1 MISETTHYKL
11 LFERRIQLEHKV
23 ADNEARISRLDAML
37 RELQSTRTQ
46 FEEEARVSSSNAT
59 ILLTQFILC
68 QVSAQIINQELKL
81 VLAKRDADLTRLR
94 DQREQLNAELNELR
108 SRENIKYQSLR
119 ELKAL
124 AESRSVRQSHA
135 DSY

>member
-59 ILLTQFILC
+59 ILLTEFILR
-68 QVSAQIINQELKL
+68 QASAQIINQELKL
-81 VLAKRDADLTRLR
+81 ILAKRDADLTRLR

-108 SRENIKYQSLR
+108 SRENIKYQSSR

-124 AESRSVRQSHA
+124 AESRSVRQSHT

>member
-1 MISETTHYKL
+1 MVSETTHYKL

-59 ILLTQFILC
+59 ILLTEFILR
-68 QVSAQIINQELKL
+68 QASAQIINQELKL
-81 VLAKRDADLTRLR
+81 ILAKRDADLTRLR

-108 SRENIKYQSLR
+108 SRENIKYQSSR

-124 AESRSVRQSHA
+124 AESRSVRQSHT

>member
-1 MISETTHYKL
+1 
-11 LFERRIQLEHKV
+11 
-23 ADNEARISRLDAML
+23 ML

-59 ILLTQFILC
+59 ILPTEFILR
-68 QVSAQIINQELKL
+68 QASAQIINQELKL
-81 VLAKRDADLTRLR
+81 ILAKRDADLTRLR

-108 SRENIKYQSLR
+108 SRENIKYQSSR

-124 AESRSVRQSHA
+124 AESRSVRQSHT